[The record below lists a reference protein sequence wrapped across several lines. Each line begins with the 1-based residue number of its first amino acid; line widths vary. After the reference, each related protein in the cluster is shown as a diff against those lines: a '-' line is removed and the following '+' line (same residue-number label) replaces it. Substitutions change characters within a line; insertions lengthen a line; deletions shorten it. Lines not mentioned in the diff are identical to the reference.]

1 MGARTTHAW
10 PSKPTCRESRRPTSA
25 GSATGS
31 TGENCT
37 NPPPGA
43 QFYPI
48 YTTGKHGHD
57 CFWQFGG
64 KYLPGT
70 QNTFGGNSTAEY
82 GPLLQSVY
90 PGAGFVPL
98 FRYNNFR
105 QILNNNP
112 CPT

>member
-1 MGARTTHAW
+1 MAFEADMPRIEAADFGGICNRT
-10 PSKPTCRESRRPTSA
+10 
-25 GSATGS
+25 

-48 YTTGKHGHD
+48 YTTGKHGND

-64 KYLPGT
+64 THLPGT
-70 QNTFGGNSTAEY
+70 QNTFGGNSTAEF

-90 PGAGFVPL
+90 PGNGFVPL

-105 QILNNNP
+105 QILDSNP
-112 CPT
+112 CPA